1 MLPLHVTALIQL
13 TVFCRKHAAG
23 SAEVTADC
31 HLSLQSDL
39 CLKLVHAPLVD
50 AIKELDGIEQ
60 AHTHLVTLEP
70 PLVCL
75 GLL

>member
-1 MLPLHVTALIQL
+1 MLPLHVTAVIPL
-13 TVFCRKHAAG
+13 TVFCRKHTAG

-39 CLKLVHAPLVD
+39 CLELVHAPLVD
-50 AIKELDGIEQ
+50 AVEELDGVEQ

-70 PLVCL
+70 PPVRL